1 MSEHAGKL
9 LEMIESTVVAH
20 GDEFGGWTKLD
31 GDELK
36 VFDGRITLRAQ
47 VHIHPKPDGAAMAQC
62 SVLATL
68 HDHGDEV
75 LNGGVVGIA
84 GSEDEALTSAAQTWL
99 HLVAATIR
107 SFIDGRAVTGCSHVS
122 DAPGEGLD
130 GFDGYVSPARWAS
143 FGTQP
148 PECPDGAPWFRYT
161 REALGPARLQMVKT
175 VVGGNT
181 PDSPTGWRRQ
191 LELNDEGLTVTD
203 TDWPAP
209 RLEAPGYWTRFALVA
224 QTDEAQMAERDRL
237 DRAIESFATKLSARA
252 AHEEIE
258 KQMSLE
264 GYDLEFIDEI
274 GSFAT
279 AGFTRAFFTSRGMNF
294 NFAPTVIRARAS
306 GEIEA
311 GVPLASRPAFSR
323 GMALRRACSL
333 PWTTMPPRRS
343 GWSRAMRTRRCR
355 RCKDLARTSI
365 QRRSDSLP
373 ALSPSAAR
381 AKKPCSARWTCSA
394 PRSEQRK
401 GLESLGGSSGDP
413 TRRLIAGT
421 PAATRPGRPAA
432 ATADDLVAARRNSGL
447 SAPPGMAGILN
458 RWNSPPCVNC
468 SRSRNP
474 AT

>member
-1 MSEHAGKL
+1 
-9 LEMIESTVVAH
+9 MIESTVVAH

-36 VFDGRITLRAQ
+36 VFDGRVTLRAQ
-47 VHIHPKPDGAAMAQC
+47 VHTHPKPGGAAMAQC

-75 LNGGVVGIA
+75 LNGGVVGVA
-84 GSEDEALTSAAQTWL
+84 GSGDEALTSAAQAWL

-107 SFIDGRAVTGCSHVS
+107 SFIDGRAVAGCSHVS
-122 DAPGEGLD
+122 DAPGAGLD

-143 FGTQP
+143 FNGTQP

-175 VVGGNT
+175 VVNGNT

-191 LELNDEGLTVTD
+191 LELNGEGLTVTD

-209 RLEAPGYWTRFALVA
+209 HLEAPGYWTRFALVS

-237 DRAIESFATKLSARA
+237 DRAIESFATKLSART
-252 AHEEIE
+252 AHQEIE

-279 AGFTRAFFTSRGMNF
+279 AGFTRAFFSSRGMNF

-323 GMALRRACSL
+323 GMA
-333 PWTTMPPRRS
+333 
-343 GWSRAMRTRRCR
+343 
-355 RCKDLARTSI
+355 
-365 QRRSDSLP
+365 
-373 ALSPSAAR
+373 
-381 AKKPCSARWTCSA
+381 
-394 PRSEQRK
+394 
-401 GLESLGGSSGDP
+401 
-413 TRRLIAGT
+413 
-421 PAATRPGRPAA
+421 
-432 ATADDLVAARRNSGL
+432 VAARLLPSLDDDAAQAIGLVSGDANAALQAMNSSG
-447 SAPPGMAGILN
+447 SDFDPTQVRFASSIVPERGASQETMQRAVDTIRAEIEAAQGP
-458 RWNSPPCVNC
+458 RKPWWKFW
-468 SRSRNP
+468 
-474 AT
+474 